1 MLRHASPEQPA
12 PSQELLAGTASL
24 RSLPDGVVICDR
36 GGIVRFINPAAARL
50 LGVDADAVLEHEFAD
65 IPGGGELRE
74 GEQVRRIVLP
84 DALETERA
92 LRIQA
97 TSIRSSDGSEKCIG
111 TIVVYRDATREAGDK
126 RSVVAAIAH
135 DLRYPLTSV
144 NCSIGLLLHEVA
156 GTLTDHQR
164 QLLKIAQRGGLQMLG
179 LIDDLTDLLLLD
191 SGLMQLRYEAIRL
204 DQIIQEVGQL
214 LSERLKENKT
224 ALISDVQSPLPPIRG
239 DRQCLITI
247 VSNLLDS
254 SFPYAPPGPH
264 VEIVARCDDRCI
276 RVDISDPGLEIP
288 SYTRQTVFNR
298 SHRLRLAIA
307 KELIELHSG
316 RIWFEN
322 IEGEGT
328 TFSFTLPFAD
338 VG

>member
-1 MLRHASPEQPA
+1 MERPA
-12 PSQELLAGTASL
+12 PSEELLAGAASL

-36 GGIVRFINPAAARL
+36 GGVVRFINPAAARL
-50 LGVDADAVLEHEFAD
+50 LGVDADAVLEREFAD

-74 GEQVRRIVLP
+74 GEQVRRIVPP

-97 TSIRSSDGSEKCIG
+97 TAIQSGDGGEKRIG
-111 TIVVYRDATREAGDK
+111 TIIVYRDATREAGDK

-144 NCSIGLLLHEVA
+144 NCSIGLLLHEIA
-156 GTLTDHQR
+156 GTLTEHQR

-191 SGLMQLRYEAIRL
+191 AGLMQLRYEELRL
-204 DQIIQEVGQL
+204 DQIIQEVAQL

-254 SFPYAPPGPH
+254 SFPYSPPGSH

-288 SYTRQTVFNR
+288 SYTRQTVFSR
-298 SHRLRLAIA
+298 SHRLRLAIS
-307 KELIELHSG
+307 KELIELHGG
-316 RIWFEN
+316 RIWFESV
-322 IEGEGT
+322 EGQGS
-328 TFSFTLPFAD
+328 TFSFTLPIAEA
-338 VG
+338 G

>member
-1 MLRHASPEQPA
+1 MLRHTSSEQPA
-12 PSQELLAGTASL
+12 PSQEPLAGMASL

-36 GGIVRFINPAAARL
+36 GGVVRFINPAAARL
-50 LGVDADAVLEHEFAD
+50 LGVDADAVLEHAFAD

-74 GEQVRRIVLP
+74 GEQVRRIVP
-84 DALETERA
+84 ADALKTERA

-97 TSIRSSDGSEKCIG
+97 TPIRSGSGGEKCIG

-156 GTLTDHQR
+156 GALTEHQR

-179 LIDDLTDLLLLD
+179 LINDLTDLLLLD
-191 SGLMQLRYEAIRL
+191 AGLMQLRYEEIRL
-204 DQIIQEVGQL
+204 DQIIREVGQL
-214 LSERLKENKT
+214 LSERLKENQT
-224 ALISDVQSPLPPIRG
+224 TLISEVQSPLPPIRG
-239 DRQCLITI
+239 DRQCLIAI

-254 SFPYAPPGPH
+254 DFPYSPPGPR
-264 VEIVARCDDRCI
+264 VKIVAQCHDRCI
-276 RVDISDPGLEIP
+276 RVDISDPALEIP
-288 SYTRQTVFNR
+288 SNTRQTVFNR

-307 KELIELHSG
+307 KELIELQNG
-316 RIWFEN
+316 RIWFET
-322 IEGEGT
+322 IEGQGT